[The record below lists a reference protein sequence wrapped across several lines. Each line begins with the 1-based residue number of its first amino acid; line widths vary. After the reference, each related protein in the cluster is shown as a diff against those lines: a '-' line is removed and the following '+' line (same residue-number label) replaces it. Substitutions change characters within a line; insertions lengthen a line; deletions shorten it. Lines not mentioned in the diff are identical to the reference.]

1 MLEKKDLQEI
11 SHLMTVLIE
20 SEVTPK
26 FNTLADGQAAILD
39 KLDDLS
45 PKSRVEALEDDV
57 ALLKQVIRSMSQE
70 ISELKKAQ

>member
-20 SEVTPK
+20 NEVTPR

-39 KLDDLS
+39 K
-45 PKSRVEALEDDV
+45 
-57 ALLKQVIRSMSQE
+57 IG
-70 ISELKKAQ
+70 

>member
-1 MLEKKDLQEI
+1 MLEEKDLQEI

-20 SEVTPK
+20 NEVTPK

-39 KLDDLS
+39 KLDDLV

-57 ALLKQVIRSMSQE
+57 ALLKQIIRSMSQE

>member
-1 MLEKKDLQEI
+1 MLEEKDLQEI

-20 SEVTPK
+20 NEVTPK

-39 KLDDLS
+39 KLDDLA

-57 ALLKQVIRSMSQE
+57 ALLKQVIRSISQE